1 MIEISK
7 GGDNMNWV
15 IIAAVITGLNQ
26 LSELIKNISDVY
38 FKVKEEMQKNRNRQD
53 DSE

>member
-1 MIEISK
+1 
-7 GGDNMNWV
+7 MNWV
-15 IIAAVITGLNQ
+15 IIAAVITSLHQ
-26 LSELIKNISDVY
+26 LSGLIKNISDVH